1 MKPSKIPSLAAHTLQ
16 QATSGNL
23 AAIDEILLGIEPGI
37 YNPAVRM
44 LGNRDDAADATQ
56 EILLKVLTHLGS
68 FRSEAAFSIWVF
80 QVAKNHLLTT
90 ATRAREHPEISLE
103 SMQERLGQG
112 LEFHAQQTPVFG
124 GGQSLLPEDKA
135 EARQVALACTQNMLM
150 TLDRE
155 HRLAYVLDTVFAL
168 PGKEAA
174 EVAGVTPEAYRQRLS
189 RAHAKLNP
197 FAQAT
202 CGLANVDT
210 ACRCERQLPATR
222 HLRSTGR
229 SSLSVIA
236 IHRAERDEAE
246 RHFDALVRM
255 SDAAAL
261 FRAHPEYQAPETL
274 RGAIRAVLRSEGY
287 WPQERPLH

>member
-1 MKPSKIPSLAAHTLQ
+1 MKIPSPAAQTLQ

-23 AAIDEILLGIEPGI
+23 TAIDEILVGIQPGI
-37 YNPAVRM
+37 YNLAVRM

-68 FRSEAAFSIWVF
+68 FRAEAAFSTWVF

-90 ATRAREHPEISLE
+90 VTRAREHPEISLE

-112 LEFHAQQTPVFG
+112 LEIHAQQKPLFG
-124 GGQSLLPEDKA
+124 GGEPLRPEDKV

-155 HRLAYVLDTVFAL
+155 DRLAYVLDTVFAL

-174 EVAGVTPEAYRQRLS
+174 EVAGVTPQAYRQRLS
-189 RAHAKLNP
+189 RAHAKLNQ
-197 FAQAT
+197 FAHAT
-202 CGLANVDT
+202 CGLASPHA
-210 ACRCERQLPATR
+210 ACRCEKQLPATR

-229 SSLSVIA
+229 STASVIA

-261 FRAHPEYQAPETL
+261 FRAHPEYRAPETM

-287 WPQERPLH
+287 WPQDRPLH